1 MIIEPP
7 KRIKHSYSQNLAGP
21 PEIVFPLLC
30 PVRECDWTLGW
41 NPVKVI
47 SKSGIAEKDCMFV
60 TPARPNDAVWIV
72 TEHDPGAFHV
82 QMYKVTPGH
91 TVAKLEIT
99 LSPAAGN
106 TTRAD
111 VSYEY
116 TAIAEAGEK
125 FLREFTSDWYENFM
139 KEWEDA
145 LNHYLTTGEM
155 IS

>member
-7 KRIKHSYSQNLAGP
+7 KRSKHSYTQNLAAP

-30 PVRECDWTLGW
+30 PVRESDWTPDW
-41 NPVKVI
+41 DPVKVI
-47 SKSGIAEKDCMFV
+47 SKSGVAEQDCMFI
-60 TPARPNDAVWIV
+60 TTAEPQDAVWIV
-72 TEHDPGAFHV
+72 TQHDPDAFHV

-99 LSPAAGN
+99 LSHASGN

-116 TAIAEAGEK
+116 TALAEAGEQ
-125 FLREFTSDWYENFM
+125 FLRQFTSDWYENFM

-145 LNHYLTTGEM
+145 LNRYLTTGQK

>member
-7 KRIKHSYSQNLAGP
+7 KRIKHSYTQNLAAP

-30 PVRECDWTLGW
+30 PVRECDWEPGW
-41 NPVKVI
+41 DPVKVI
-47 SKSGIAEKDCMFV
+47 SKSGVAEQDCVFI
-60 TPARPNDAVWIV
+60 TPAEPEDAVWIV
-72 TEHDPGAFHV
+72 TRHDPEAFHLE
-82 QMYKVTPGH
+82 MYKVTPGH
-91 TVAKLEIT
+91 TVARLVIF
-99 LSPAAGN
+99 LSQASGN

-116 TAIAEAGEK
+116 TALGPPGEK
-125 FLREFTSDWYENFM
+125 FLEGFTSAWYENFM

-145 LNHYLTTGEM
+145 LNHYLTTGKK